1 MEIRWKTCLRVGLT
15 VVVSYLCVAYWPF
28 FMRTLGL
35 IFSAAKPLF
44 LGAAMAYVV
53 NIPMNF
59 FERFLPG
66 KGNERKAGLRRVV
79 SLLLAVVS
87 LLLVITLLFSMI
99 IPELTNCLQLIIE
112 RLPGSLKSAYFWLDS
127 RFHIDAYLAGS
138 DYLAALENINWPDL
152 INKAVNF
159 FMHGVGGAMDSIV
172 SGVSSVVSAT
182 VTGLIA
188 VVFAIY
194 VLVGKERLGAQI
206 RRMVHVYLGDH
217 IWNRFH
223 YVSSTVDA
231 CFHSFIVGQC
241 VEAVILG
248 SLCIIGMGI
257 FRFPYAMMIGCL
269 IGFTALIPIAGAYIG
284 AFVGAFMIF
293 TVSPIKSLLF
303 LIFLVVLQQLEG
315 NIIYPKV
322 VGASIG
328 LPGIFVLSAI
338 TIGGGMWGIGG
349 MLIGVP
355 IVASLYRLV
364 KNNIE
369 NKESMIA
376 PPVQTNATE

>member
-1 MEIRWKTCLRVGLT
+1 MEIQWKTCLRVGLT
-15 VVVSYLCVAYWPF
+15 AVVSYLCVAYWPYLL
-28 FMRTLGL
+28 RTLTL
-35 IFSAAKPLF
+35 IFSAAKPLI

-53 NIPMNF
+53 NIPMHF

-66 KGNERKAGLRRVV
+66 KDNEKIGGLRRFV
-79 SLLLAVVS
+79 SLLLAIISV
-87 LLLVITLLFSMI
+87 LLVIALLFRMI

-112 RLPGSLKSAYFWLDS
+112 KLPGALKSAYFWLDN
-127 RFHIDAYLAGS
+127 RFHIDAYLSGS
-138 DYLAALENINWPDL
+138 EYLAALESINWPDL
-152 INKAVNF
+152 VSKAVNF
-159 FMHGVGGAMDSIV
+159 FMHGVGGAMGSIV
-172 SGVSSVVSAT
+172 SGVSSVVSGLVT
-182 VTGLIA
+182 VLIA
-188 VVFAIY
+188 VVFAVY

-206 RRMVHVYLGDH
+206 HRMIQIYLGEK
-217 IWNRFH
+217 IWNRFR
-223 YVSSTVDA
+223 YVTSTVDT

-241 VEAVILG
+241 LEAVILG
-248 SLCIIGMGI
+248 TLCIIGMGI

-284 AFVGAFMIF
+284 AFIGAFMIF
-293 TVSPIKSLLF
+293 TVSPIKALLF
-303 LIFLVVLQQLEG
+303 IIFLVVLQQLEG

-355 IVASLYRLV
+355 LTASLYQLI
-364 KNNIE
+364 KHHME
-369 NKESMIA
+369 HKESMVAQPIQ
-376 PPVQTNATE
+376 PNAIE